1 MTKTELMNGLSRG
14 LNRAGLK
21 LKKHSPEIMVV
32 AGVVG
37 MVTSTVMACKATTK
51 AHDILEEAKQEL
63 DRVHKVIDNDAA
75 TEQKYSEE
83 DGKKALAIVYLRTGA
98 ELAKTY
104 APAIAVGALSIA
116 TIFTS
121 NHILRKRNVALASAY
136 MIVDSSFKDYRK
148 NVIER
153 FGKDLDHELR
163 YNVKT
168 QTVEEIVVDEKGKE
182 KKVENAVQVANP
194 LSDHSQYAR
203 LYDVGYKGATK
214 DPALNLLYLRNM
226 QRYFNERLDVIG
238 HVFLNEVYDAFGFP
252 RTTSGQV
259 VGWLKDNPTGK
270 GDGHIDF
277 DIYNTKLNTNFLNGH
292 EYACWLDFNVDG
304 PILELI

>member
-194 LSDHSQYAR
+194 LSDHSLYAR
-203 LYDVGYKGATK
+203 LFDVGNTGSTK
-214 DPALNLLYLRNM
+214 DPTLNLMYLRNM
-226 QRYFNERLDVIG
+226 QRYFNERLDVTG
-238 HVFLNEVYDAFGFP
+238 HVFLNEVYDALGYP
-252 RTTSGQV
+252 RTTAGQI
-259 VGWLKDNPTGK
+259 VGWVKDNPK

-277 DIYNTKLNTNFLNGH
+277 DIYNIKTNTDFLNGR

-304 PILELI
+304 PILNLI

>member
-1 MTKTELMNGLSRG
+1 MTKTELINGLSRG

-37 MVTSTVMACKATTK
+37 MVTSTVMACKATSK
-51 AHDILEEAKQEL
+51 AHDILEEAKQEI

-104 APAIAVGALSIA
+104 APAIAVGTLSIV

-153 FGKDLDHELR
+153 FGKELDHELR

-168 QTVEEIVVDEKGKE
+168 QTVEETIVDEKGKE
-182 KKVENAVQVANP
+182 KKVEKTVQVANP
-194 LSDHSQYAR
+194 AFDNSTYTRPFDI
-203 LYDVGYKGATK
+203 GNNGATK
-214 DPALNLLYLRNM
+214 DPELNQMYLKNM
-226 QRYFNERLDVIG
+226 QRYFNERLDVKG
-238 HVFLNEVYDAFGFP
+238 HVFLNEVYDALGYP
-252 RTTSGQV
+252 RTTSGQI
-259 VGWLKDNPTGK
+259 VGWVKNNPK
-270 GDGHIDF
+270 GDGYIDF
-277 DIYNTKLNTNFLNGH
+277 DIFNMNTNADFLKGR
-292 EYACWLDFNVDG
+292 EYVCWLDFNVDG
-304 PILELI
+304 PILNLI